1 MEDPAYRYSALLLLM
16 SCLAEVLKLRN
27 SDTQGQSKS
36 WHTGNHQACM
46 FDLKSFFFSFSVI
59 LCYVQWGSLF
69 LFIHGPW
76 WMKCIWLIV
85 MKLEGGSILS
95 DKEKQSVQDLAYSW
109 DLPLLIDNNWRW
121 LFESC
126 WYMLWVK
133 ICLKTQVWLF
143 SHSLVEYSIISVIKL
158 NYFFAYFTLQAC
170 FKKCYGFFSKC
181 YYC

>member
-16 SCLAEVLKLRN
+16 SCLAEVLKL
-27 SDTQGQSKS
+27 QQ
-36 WHTGNHQACM
+36 WHSRTVQVMAYGKPSGLYVW
-46 FDLKSFFFSFSVI
+46 FKEVFFFFFSNS

-143 SHSLVEYSIISVIKL
+143 SHSLVEYSIISVIKW